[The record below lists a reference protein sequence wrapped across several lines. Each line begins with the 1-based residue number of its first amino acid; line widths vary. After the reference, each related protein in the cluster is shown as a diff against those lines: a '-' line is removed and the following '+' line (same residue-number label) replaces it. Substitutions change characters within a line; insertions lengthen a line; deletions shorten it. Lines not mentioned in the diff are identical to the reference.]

1 MVTGLMNHPARPLGD
16 ELRAIAAAGHA
27 FVDLTLEP
35 PAAWPVDVAE
45 VRALLAETGLGVVGH
60 TAHYLP
66 IASPFDEVRLA
77 AVGALVA
84 CLDAF
89 AAIGADRMNVHP
101 DRGPRLVD
109 DAVSRE
115 RCADSIAR
123 VAAAAAE
130 RGIRLMVEN
139 LSPPMASGDQL
150 RPYLD
155 AAPGIGLHLDVGHAH
170 LRGQHLAGL
179 LEAFGDRIAHVH
191 VHDNGGFR
199 DEHLPLGAG
208 KVDWPAAAAAVRATG
223 YDGTVT
229 LEVFSEEPELV
240 ATSARLWTRWW
251 EAGAPQTPDAAADR
265 A

>member
-1 MVTGLMNHPARPLGD
+1 MNHPARPLAD
-16 ELRAIAAAGHA
+16 ELRAIAAEGHA

-35 PAAWPVDVAE
+35 PAAWPVDVDA

-77 AVGALVA
+77 AVDALVA
-84 CLDAF
+84 ALDAF
-89 AAIGADRMNVHP
+89 AAIGARWMNVHP

-109 DAVSRE
+109 DADSKA
-115 RCADSIAR
+115 RCVDSLAR
-123 VAAAAAE
+123 LAEAAAA
-130 RGIRLMVEN
+130 RRVGLMVEN
-139 LSPPMASGDQL
+139 LSPPMASAEQV
-150 RPYLD
+150 RAYLD

-170 LRGQHLAGL
+170 LRGNHLAGL
-179 LEAFGDRIAHVH
+179 VEAFGDRIAHVH

-208 KVDWPAAAAAVRATG
+208 KVDWPAAARLIRGTG

-229 LEVFSEEPELV
+229 LEVFAEEVELV
-240 ATSARLWTRWW
+240 RTSTRLWRSWW
-251 EAGAPQTPDAAADR
+251 EAATEAA
-265 A
+265 